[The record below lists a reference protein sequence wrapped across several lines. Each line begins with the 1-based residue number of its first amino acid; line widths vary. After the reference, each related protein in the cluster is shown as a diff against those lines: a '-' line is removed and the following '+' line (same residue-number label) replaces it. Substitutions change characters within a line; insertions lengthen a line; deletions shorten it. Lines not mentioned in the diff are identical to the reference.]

1 MTDSENLTDH
11 RGALQAV
18 IAAAALRDP
27 HLRTDD
33 GRDLLI
39 LPADFRPHD
48 VSDPYRL
55 PPRPKADVTV
65 DDRASLEHY
74 VKRHLGSDT
83 SILLADYDKGTIT
96 AILDW
101 HPHNQAIGGTFGQ
114 AGARQHRCTL
124 TLRPSEEWKRWDEF
138 EGTQYLQ
145 TDFARFIEEN
155 ASDICDPDPATMIE
169 LSRDLE
175 AVQST
180 AFKARTRL
188 ENGDMSFAFE
198 SDTKIVSRV
207 QAPNAFALSIPLY
220 QGEAPEVLQ
229 ARFRWK
235 AHNGV
240 LTLGFE
246 WHRVEYMRQA
256 RFAQIAHDAAE
267 ATGLPAYLGRQS
279 A

>member
-1 MTDSENLTDH
+1 MTDQTNYPA
-11 RGALQAV
+11 ALQAV

-27 HLRTDD
+27 HLQTDD
-33 GRDLLI
+33 GRELLI
-39 LPADFRPHD
+39 LPADFTAKD

-55 PPRPKADVTV
+55 PPRPQAQVTV

-74 VKRHLGSDT
+74 TKRHLDSDT

-101 HPHNQAIGGTFGQ
+101 HPHNQAVGISFGQ

-124 TLRPSEEWKRWDEF
+124 TLRPSEEWKRWDDF
-138 EGTQYLQ
+138 QGKMHPQ
-145 TDFARFIEEN
+145 DVFARFIEEN
-155 ASDICDPDPATMIE
+155 ATDICDPDPATMIE

-188 ENGDMSFAFE
+188 ENGDMSFVFE
-198 SDTKIVSRV
+198 NDTKIISKV

-235 AHNGV
+235 PSDGR
-240 LTLGFE
+240 LLLGFE